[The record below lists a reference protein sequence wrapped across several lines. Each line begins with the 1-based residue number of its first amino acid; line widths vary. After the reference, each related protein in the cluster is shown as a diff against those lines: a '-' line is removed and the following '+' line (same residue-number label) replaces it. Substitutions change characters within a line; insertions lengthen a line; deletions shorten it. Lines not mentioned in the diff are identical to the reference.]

1 VGDRELSG
9 RAAREWV
16 LLGRGHHIFY
26 VAQPERKT
34 KMTLSYNIPTQT
46 VALDMSVAEV
56 EQLTADGIANI
67 ARTIVAL
74 VNQLKA
80 QTAAGEKT

>member
-1 VGDRELSG
+1 
-9 RAAREWV
+9 
-16 LLGRGHHIFY
+16 
-26 VAQPERKT
+26 
-34 KMTLSYNIPTQT
+34 MTLSYNIPTQT